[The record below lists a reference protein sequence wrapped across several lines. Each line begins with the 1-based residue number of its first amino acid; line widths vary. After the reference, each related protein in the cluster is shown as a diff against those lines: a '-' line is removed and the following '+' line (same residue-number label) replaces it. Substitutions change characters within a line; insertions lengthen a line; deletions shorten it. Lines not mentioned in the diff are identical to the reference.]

1 MLPKF
6 ILARANSMPEIS
18 PQKKESVIILGQ
30 LEVLCVFLHQPVN
43 LFSFFPGMLIHFQIV
58 SKTAK

>member
-1 MLPKF
+1 
-6 ILARANSMPEIS
+6 MPEIS

>member
-6 ILARANSMPEIS
+6 ILAKANSVPEIS
-18 PQKKESVIILGQ
+18 PQKESVIISGQ

-43 LFSFFPGMLIHFQIV
+43 LSSLFPGMLIHFQIM